1 MLVTRL
7 LSEIALEIHDS
18 VMRSTREYS
27 RDRQQRDGRVRDVIR
42 SSGDE
47 RLAVEGMLSLAGK
60 GLGLSSGNKQWL
72 EATQLA
78 LKALASWTRKHIRR
92 LSTDPSLG

>member
-27 RDRQQRDGRVRDVIR
+27 RDRQQRDGMVRDVIR

-47 RLAVEGMLSLAGK
+47 RLAVEGLLSLAGK
-60 GLGLSSGNKQWL
+60 GLPLAAGNKQWL

-78 LKALASWTRKHIRR
+78 LKALVSWTREHSD
-92 LSTDPSLG
+92 L